1 MWKDLI
7 EFTKAVFFL
16 QRDTQQN
23 KEDIKKCEHNTE
35 IIQQDI
41 KDIRKEFAKLTNI
54 VERLAFEIRR
64 VSDRES
70 SEREKMALQ
79 LENEMLKFERRLPQG
94 KDLEK

>member
-23 KEDIKKCEHNTE
+23 KEDIKKSEQNIE
-35 IIQQDI
+35 KLQQDV
-41 KDIRKEFAKLTNI
+41 KEIRKEFANLTII
-54 VERLAFEIRR
+54 VEKLMFEIIR
-64 VSDRES
+64 VSDRETA
-70 SEREKMALQ
+70 EREKIVLK

-94 KDLEK
+94 KNE